1 MVNVIIYLK
10 KEHNPKELVKFL
22 LSEKLIASASI
33 DENNISYELGDAG
46 LSELVCSVI
55 TSQSKTLLFSQIVKA
70 VEAKIGEGT
79 PINSTPI
86 VGSNKI
92 FDDIIKAKTIQ
103 V

>member
-10 KEHNPKELVKFL
+10 KEHNPNELVKFL

-33 DENNISYELGDAG
+33 DENNVSYELGDTG
-46 LSELVCSVI
+46 FSEVICSVI
-55 TSQSKTLLFSQIVKA
+55 TAQSKALLFNLIVKA
-70 VEAKIGEGT
+70 VEEKLGEET

-92 FDDIIKAKTIQ
+92 FDSIIRTKTIQ

>member
-10 KEHNPKELVKFL
+10 KGHNPKELVKFL
-22 LSEKLIASASI
+22 LVEKLIASASI

-46 LSELVCSVI
+46 FSEVMCSVI
-55 TSQSKTLLFSQIVKA
+55 TSQSKALLFNRIVKA
-70 VEAKIGEGT
+70 VEEKIGEET

-86 VGSNKI
+86 IGSNKT
-92 FDDIIKAKTIQ
+92 FDNNIMAKTIQ